1 MAISVNKPSLAW
13 LHIST
18 AQKHV
23 RSIGAET
30 DSYGYLTTHNPT
42 IFSNTVKQKM
52 KPNTLLTCANGPK
65 HEINYNQKGMR
76 ILSILSF
83 NKIKQT

>member
-1 MAISVNKPSLAW
+1 MATFKNKPSPGW

-30 DSYGYLTTHNPT
+30 DRFVISIPNHTQSNPIKKNET
-42 IFSNTVKQKM
+42 KQKL
-52 KPNTLLTCANGPK
+52 NTIKHTCD
-65 HEINYNQKGMR
+65 INYNQKGMR
-76 ILSILSF
+76 ILSF
-83 NKIKQT
+83 NKTKQT